1 MNKEEIIKDL
11 SLHIITEEK
20 SRQESIEIANFIYDR
35 IAEEERRKYIDKLL
49 ELSEVDHEKLPA
61 FCPTDTDMFN
71 LIFLLSK
78 HKIQQDFLRE
88 VLPCRVEEYLSDGR
102 EMCGKEH
109 NECRQEIIN
118 NALNKWGIIL

>member
-88 VLPCRVEEYLSDGR
+88 VLPEEFIIVKDDDLPLEKGFTL
-102 EMCGKEH
+102 
-109 NECRQEIIN
+109 CRQEIIN
-118 NALNKWGIIL
+118 NARDKGIEI